1 MCGDDIKYIYTM
13 RMNGDRLEFIVDADT
28 EEGAAI
34 GEEYEIYDEIA
45 EAFDG
50 NATVDSEMTSD
61 EWGDFIVHL
70 LRFTI
75 VPVKLQEL

>member
-61 EWGDFIVHL
+61 GEIFIVHL